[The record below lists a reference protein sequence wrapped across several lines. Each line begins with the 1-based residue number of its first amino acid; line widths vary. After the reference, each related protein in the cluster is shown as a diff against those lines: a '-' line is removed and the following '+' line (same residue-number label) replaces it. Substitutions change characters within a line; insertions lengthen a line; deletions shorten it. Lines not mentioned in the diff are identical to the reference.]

1 MSPRPVLL
9 ALCMALAPLASVPAL
24 GQAGAPAG
32 QQPRQQP
39 NPNPYQGLWTGWSG
53 VSRESLE
60 AETQPAREAPAET
73 SIPAMSP
80 LTSRSRADAEALGA
94 RVGEAVR
101 AGDCAEG
108 ERIARAA
115 GDFPLVE
122 AVRDYCA
129 RRGTGLRR

>member
-1 MSPRPVLL
+1 MSPKPVLL
-9 ALCMALAPLASVPAL
+9 ALCVALAPLAAIPAAAQ
-24 GQAGAPAG
+24 GSAPAA
-32 QQPRQQP
+32 QQPP
-39 NPNPYQGLWTGWSG
+39 SNPFQSLWTGWSG

-60 AETQPAREAPAET
+60 AETRQPSGEAPAST
-73 SIPAMSP
+73 SIPAVSP
-80 LTSRSRADAEALGA
+80 LFSRSREEAEALGA

-101 AGDCAEG
+101 SGNCVEG

-129 RRGTGLRR
+129 RRAARR